1 MGTPASGDGE
11 DGCNAG
17 GYFRSIAFLSLP
29 AVPTV
34 LSSFDFSVLEMNEL
48 RR

>member
-1 MGTPASGDGE
+1 MGTPTSGDGE

-17 GYFRSIAFLSLP
+17 GYFRSTTFLSLP
-29 AVPTV
+29 DVPTV